1 MTNREGE
8 GRGYTVPVC
17 VKRSIRRMASSGRKV
32 SEIARA
38 TGVSR
43 ATVRKVLIVFLDDEG
58 ERDDDRHEDQRG
70 DDSCL

>member
-1 MTNREGE
+1 MTQREGD
-8 GRGYTVPVC
+8 GRGYCVPQN
-17 VKRSIRRMASSGRKV
+17 VKRAIRRMASCGRNV

-58 ERDDDRHEDQRG
+58 ERDDDRHEGQ
-70 DDSCL
+70 